1 MILMIVVRLI
11 HLLLAI
17 SVGVLRD
24 QISAMVAMLGLEMI
38 LLRGRDGL
46 IIVHPIVVSIRSYEL
61 LHLLIRILVRRG
73 TLVMINSY
81 GRDSEAQFFSV

>member
-1 MILMIVVRLI
+1 MILVIVVRLV

-17 SVGVLRD
+17 SVRVLRD

-46 IIVHPIVVSIRSYEL
+46 IIIHPIVVGIGSYQL
-61 LHLLIRILVRRG
+61 PHLLIRILVRRG
-73 TLVMINSY
+73 TLVMIDSY
-81 GRDSEAQFFSV
+81 GRDSEAQLFSV